1 MHPHSTPVDD
11 TLTHFDTDADR
22 GLTADEASRRLDEHG
37 PNQLPEPPAP
47 NPVLRFLSH
56 FNDVLIYVLLVAA
69 VVTAFMG
76 HWVDTIVIA
85 AVAVVNATIGYLQ
98 EGQAEKALQGI
109 RDMLSPSAT
118 VRRDGG
124 WVAVDATDVV
134 PGDIVRLRSG
144 DRVPATTWARLRR
157 SAANSVS
164 PTTSPRSRGPRS
176 RRCPTPSSR
185 RRPHGTTCSPAPRR
199 STSCASSRLSRRAAR
214 SSP

>member
-1 MHPHSTPVDD
+1 M

-109 RDMLSPSAT
+109 RDMLSPVPPCVGTA
-118 VRRDGG
+118 GG
-124 WVAVDATDVV
+124 SRWT
-134 PGDIVRLRSG
+134 PQTSY
-144 DRVPATTWARLRR
+144 PAT
-157 SAANSVS
+157 SCGCAAATASR
-164 PTTSPRSRGPRS
+164 PPRG
-176 RRCPTPSSR
+176 
-185 RRPHGTTCSPAPRR
+185 HG
-199 STSCASSRLSRRAAR
+199 
-214 SSP
+214 